1 MTEQE
6 LRQVIEEIDPEGK
19 ISQTSMEELIVAL
32 REPKMNKTP
41 GMSPSGADLITL
53 LQEKLKE
60 ESDWRRKAAIAARI
74 VGLNLDT

>member
-6 LRQVIEEIDPEGK
+6 LRQVIEEVDPEGK

-41 GMSPSGADLITL
+41 EVGPTGGDLLLL

-60 ESDWRRKAAIAARI
+60 ETDWRRRAAICAKI
-74 VGLNLDT
+74 ISIGLHD